1 MILYLSLALLFLIWM
16 FFVSTTQNALVR
28 LGEACVEE
36 KLPDWRGKFYY
47 YPLYAAF
54 AHKFDLLLFATRM
67 GANLS
72 RFAYAGVILI
82 WTTPLLGHEENW
94 IIIAVALILGLFIG
108 DLFPRLCSG
117 ASPEKA
123 LRYTLF
129 FSSFFLYAAYPI
141 TLIYQWFLSL
151 FLKNH
156 EDDQSESPVEEMQ
169 RTILHILYSAN
180 LKEKLD
186 SIDKKLIESVIKFKE
201 RIVREVMVPRVD
213 LFSLP
218 THTTVREAAK
228 QLSQEGYSRVPV
240 FRDSIDDIIGVLMFK
255 DLFQLYM
262 DVIEKKKD
270 ASILDHAIESLT
282 KSVFYAPE
290 TKRVSHLLQE
300 FRTKQMHMAI
310 VVDEYGGTEG
320 VVTIEDIL
328 EEIVGEIADE
338 YDFDEE
344 TLYLPL
350 PGGNGWVVDARM
362 SLLDAE
368 DTFGIQI
375 PQEGEYDTIG
385 GYVFHKAGSIP
396 EKGFKIHLDNFDLEI
411 LSSSERSVEKVKITR
426 TEARNDNS

>member
-1 MILYLSLALLFLIWM
+1 MLVLYIFLAALFLIWM
-16 FFVSTTQNALVR
+16 FFVSTTQYALVR
-28 LGEACVEE
+28 LGEAYVEE
-36 KLPDWRGKFYY
+36 TLPEWKGKFYY

-54 AHKFDLLLFATRM
+54 AHKFDLLLFATRI

-82 WTTPLLGHEENW
+82 WSTPLLEHPENW
-94 IIIAVALILGLFIG
+94 IIIGVALVLALFVG

-117 ASPEKA
+117 SSPETA
-123 LRYTLF
+123 LKFTLF
-129 FSSFFLYAAYPI
+129 FSSFFLYLAYPI

-151 FLKNH
+151 FLKNR
-156 EDDQSESPVEEMQ
+156 EDDHDENPIEETQ
-169 RTILHILYSAN
+169 KTILHILYSSN
-180 LKEKLD
+180 MKEKLD
-186 SIDKKLIESVIKFKE
+186 PIDKKLIESVVKFKE
-201 RIVREVMVPRVD
+201 RIVREVMVPRID

-218 THTTVREAAK
+218 ASTTVRDAAHK
-228 QLSQEGYSRVPV
+228 LAEEGYSRVPIY
-240 FRDSIDDIIGVLMFK
+240 RESIDDVLGVLMFR

-262 DVIEKKKD
+262 DIIEGRKGQE
-270 ASILDHAIESLT
+270 ILDYTIEPLT

-344 TLYLPL
+344 TLYIPL

-362 SLLDAE
+362 SIFDAE

-385 GYVFHKAGSIP
+385 GYVFHKAGMIP
-396 EKGFKIHLDNFDLEI
+396 ERGFKIHHDNFDLEI
-411 LSSSERSVEKVKITR
+411 LSSSERSVEKVRITWR
-426 TEARNDNS
+426 PSNDE